1 MADLMTDNRTDCAE
15 IRCVVGLWIKEG
27 RLKDSRG
34 ENNFVHRRVVVGI
47 DRLRCHMPFTAI
59 DGATQLIP
67 ATLNVEPSRGLDS
80 INKGKR
86 LDLQRRV
93 VDPTVGVANL
103 RGESGEFLKSCSS
116 GLFTHPVA
124 CGQSPVIGLK
134 ERMDKLVHDG
144 LVFRREVARDPN
156 FTHGLAEEGRYQG
169 ESTLPARAKFLGP

>member
-1 MADLMTDNRTDCAE
+1 
-15 IRCVVGLWIKEG
+15 
-27 RLKDSRG
+27 
-34 ENNFVHRRVVVGI
+34 
-47 DRLRCHMPFTAI
+47 MPFTAI
-59 DGATQLIP
+59 DGAAQLIP
-67 ATLNVEPSRGLDS
+67 AALNVEPSCGLDS

-124 CGQSPVIGLK
+124 CGQGLVIGLK
-134 ERMDKLVHDG
+134 ERLDKLVHDR
-144 LVFRREVARDPN
+144 LVFGREVPRDPN

-169 ESTLPARAKFLGP
+169 KSTLPARTKFLGS